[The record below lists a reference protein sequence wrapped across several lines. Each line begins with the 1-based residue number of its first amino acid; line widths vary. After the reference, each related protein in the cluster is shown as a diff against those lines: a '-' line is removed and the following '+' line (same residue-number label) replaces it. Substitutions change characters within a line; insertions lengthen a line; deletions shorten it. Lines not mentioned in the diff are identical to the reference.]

1 MLRFIRYR
9 GKVILASE
17 SMRKKYLKKMK
28 EYVEFAERLK
38 ESESR
43 KQNEQRI

>member
-17 SMRKKYLKKMK
+17 SMKKKYFKKMK
-28 EYVEFAERLK
+28 EYAEFAERLNENKK
-38 ESESR
+38 EET
-43 KQNEQRI
+43 K